1 MVSESV
7 VRSPLTRK
15 AQADKLTGR
24 NGQLRTTDYGP
35 RTTDHGLLTMIAQLS
50 GKLVQKQPN
59 TVIIDVGGVGYD
71 VTIPVSTFYEL
82 GEPGSDVSLKIHT
95 HVREDALQLFG
106 FWTAREKELFLK
118 LTSVSGVGPKL
129 AITMLSGMPAGELIN
144 AITNNDLVKLT
155 SIPGVG
161 RKTAER
167 VVVELRDKLAVISL
181 ESREADR
188 KAAHELAP
196 GEAAVRDD
204 TISALMALGYPKA
217 IAERAVSFALREEGE
232 RTIEA
237 VLKRA
242 LRRLSS

>member
-1 MVSESV
+1 
-7 VRSPLTRK
+7 L
-15 AQADKLTGR
+15 
-24 NGQLRTTDYGP
+24 
-35 RTTDHGLLTMIAQLS
+35 IAQLT

-82 GEPGSDVSLKIHT
+82 GEPGADVSLKIHT
-95 HVREDALQLFG
+95 HVREDVLQLFG
-106 FWTAREKELFLK
+106 FWTSREKELFLK

-144 AITNNDLVKLT
+144 AITTDDHARLT

-181 ESREADR
+181 EAREADR
-188 KAAHELAP
+188 ASREAAP

>member
-1 MVSESV
+1 
-7 VRSPLTRK
+7 
-15 AQADKLTGR
+15 
-24 NGQLRTTDYGP
+24 
-35 RTTDHGLLTMIAQLS
+35 MIAQLS

-144 AITNNDLVKLT
+144 AITNNDLVRLT

>member
-1 MVSESV
+1 
-7 VRSPLTRK
+7 L
-15 AQADKLTGR
+15 
-24 NGQLRTTDYGP
+24 
-35 RTTDHGLLTMIAQLS
+35 IAQLS
-50 GKLVQKQPN
+50 GKLIQKEPN
-59 TVIIDVGGVGYD
+59 SAIIDVGGVGYD
-71 VTIPVSTFYEL
+71 VIIPLSTFYEL
-82 GEPGSDVSLKIHT
+82 GEPGSDVTLKIHT

-106 FWTAREKELFLK
+106 FWTPREKELFLK

-129 AITMLSGMPAGELIN
+129 GITMLSGMPAAELIS

-167 VVVELRDKLAVISL
+167 VVVELREKLATMAI

-188 KAAHELAP
+188 AAARELGA

-204 TISALMALGYPKA
+204 TVAALIALGYPKA
-217 IAERAVSFALREEGE
+217 ISERAVSFALREEGE

-242 LRRLSS
+242 LRRLSG

>member
-1 MVSESV
+1 
-7 VRSPLTRK
+7 L
-15 AQADKLTGR
+15 
-24 NGQLRTTDYGP
+24 
-35 RTTDHGLLTMIAQLS
+35 IAQLS

>member
-1 MVSESV
+1 
-7 VRSPLTRK
+7 
-15 AQADKLTGR
+15 
-24 NGQLRTTDYGP
+24 
-35 RTTDHGLLTMIAQLS
+35 MIAQLS
-50 GKLVQKQPN
+50 GKLIQKQPN
-59 TVIIDVGGVGYD
+59 SIIVDVGGVGYD

-106 FWTAREKELFLK
+106 FWTFREKDLFLK

-129 AITMLSGMPAGELIN
+129 AITMLSGMPAGELIT
-144 AITNNDLVKLT
+144 AITNNDLPRLT

-167 VVVELRDKLAVISL
+167 VVVELRDKMAAISL
-181 ESREADR
+181 EVREGERASR
-188 KAAHELAP
+188 ELAP

-237 VLKRA
+237 VLRRA
-242 LRRLSS
+242 LRRLSG

>member
-1 MVSESV
+1 
-7 VRSPLTRK
+7 
-15 AQADKLTGR
+15 
-24 NGQLRTTDYGP
+24 
-35 RTTDHGLLTMIAQLS
+35 MIAQLT
-50 GKLVQKQPN
+50 GKLVEKQPN

-71 VTIPVSTFYEL
+71 ITIPVSTFYEL
-82 GEPGSDVSLKIHT
+82 GEPGADVSLKIHT

-106 FWTAREKELFLK
+106 FWTSREKDLFLK

-144 AITNNDLVKLT
+144 AISSNDLVKLT

-181 ESREADR
+181 EAREADR
-188 KAAHELAP
+188 TAR
-196 GEAAVRDD
+196 EAAMGDASVRDD
-204 TISALMALGYPKA
+204 TIAALMSLGYPKA

-232 RTIEA
+232 STIEA

-242 LRRLSS
+242 LRRLSG

>member
-1 MVSESV
+1 
-7 VRSPLTRK
+7 
-15 AQADKLTGR
+15 
-24 NGQLRTTDYGP
+24 
-35 RTTDHGLLTMIAQLS
+35 MIAQLS

>member
-1 MVSESV
+1 
-7 VRSPLTRK
+7 L
-15 AQADKLTGR
+15 
-24 NGQLRTTDYGP
+24 
-35 RTTDHGLLTMIAQLS
+35 IAQLS
-50 GKLVQKQPN
+50 GKLIQKQPN
-59 TVIIDVGGVGYD
+59 TVVIDVGGVGYD

-82 GEPGSDVSLKIHT
+82 GEPGADVSLKIHT
-95 HVREDALQLFG
+95 HVREDAIQLFG

-129 AITMLSGMPAGELIN
+129 AITMLSGMPAGELIS
-144 AITNNDLVKLT
+144 AITNDDLARLT

-167 VVVELRDKLAVISL
+167 VVVELRDKLTVISL
-181 ESREADR
+181 EAREAER
-188 KAAHELAP
+188 AASRDLAP

-204 TISALMALGYPKA
+204 TVAALMALGYPRA

>member
-1 MVSESV
+1 
-7 VRSPLTRK
+7 
-15 AQADKLTGR
+15 
-24 NGQLRTTDYGP
+24 
-35 RTTDHGLLTMIAQLS
+35 MIAQLS
-50 GKLVQKQPN
+50 GKLIQKQPN

-82 GEPGSDVSLKIHT
+82 GEPGTDVSLKIHT
-95 HVREDALQLFG
+95 HVREDVIQLFG
-106 FWTAREKELFLK
+106 FWTGREKELFLK

-129 AITMLSGMPAGELIN
+129 AITMLSGMPAAELIS
-144 AITNNDLVKLT
+144 AITNNDLVRLT
-155 SIPGVG
+155 SVPGVG

-181 ESREADR
+181 EAREAER
-188 KAAHELAP
+188 AASRDLAP

-204 TISALMALGYPKA
+204 TAAALMALGYPKA
-217 IAERAVSFALREEGE
+217 IAERAVSFAVREEGE

>member
-1 MVSESV
+1 
-7 VRSPLTRK
+7 
-15 AQADKLTGR
+15 
-24 NGQLRTTDYGP
+24 
-35 RTTDHGLLTMIAQLS
+35 MIAQLS

-106 FWTAREKELFLK
+106 FWTGREKELFLK

-217 IAERAVSFALREEGE
+217 ISERAVSFALREEGE

>member
-1 MVSESV
+1 
-7 VRSPLTRK
+7 L
-15 AQADKLTGR
+15 
-24 NGQLRTTDYGP
+24 
-35 RTTDHGLLTMIAQLS
+35 IAQLS
-50 GKLVQKQPN
+50 GKLIHKQPS
-59 TVIIDVGGVGYD
+59 TVIIDVAGVGYD
-71 VTIPVSTFYEL
+71 VTIPLSTFYEL
-82 GEPGSDVSLKIHT
+82 GEPGAEVSLKIHT

-106 FWTAREKELFLK
+106 FWTGREKEIFLR

-129 AITMLSGMPAGELIN
+129 AITMLSGLPAAELIN
-144 AITNNDLVKLT
+144 AITNNDLTRLT

-167 VVVELRDKLAVISL
+167 VVVELRDKMAVMSL
-181 ESREADR
+181 EAREERAASRE
-188 KAAHELAP
+188 LAS

-204 TISALMALGYPKA
+204 TISALIALGYPKA

-242 LRRLSS
+242 LRRLSG

>member
-1 MVSESV
+1 
-7 VRSPLTRK
+7 
-15 AQADKLTGR
+15 
-24 NGQLRTTDYGP
+24 
-35 RTTDHGLLTMIAQLS
+35 MIAQLS

-82 GEPGSDVSLKIHT
+82 GEPGTDVSLKIHT

-106 FWTAREKELFLK
+106 FWTGREKELFLK

-144 AITNNDLVKLT
+144 AITNNDFARLT

-167 VVVELRDKLAVISL
+167 VVVELRDKLAEMSL
-181 ESREADR
+181 QAREADR
-188 KAAHELAP
+188 AASRESAP

-204 TISALMALGYPKA
+204 TIAALMALGYPKA

-242 LRRLSS
+242 LKRLSS

>member
-1 MVSESV
+1 
-7 VRSPLTRK
+7 
-15 AQADKLTGR
+15 
-24 NGQLRTTDYGP
+24 
-35 RTTDHGLLTMIAQLS
+35 MIAQLT

-82 GEPGSDVSLKIHT
+82 GEPGADVSLKIHT

-118 LTSVSGVGPKL
+118 LISVSGVGPKL

-144 AITNNDLVKLT
+144 AITTDDHARLT

-181 ESREADR
+181 EAREADR
-188 KAAHELAP
+188 ASREAAP

-204 TISALMALGYPKA
+204 TIAALMALGYPKA

>member
-1 MVSESV
+1 
-7 VRSPLTRK
+7 
-15 AQADKLTGR
+15 
-24 NGQLRTTDYGP
+24 
-35 RTTDHGLLTMIAQLS
+35 
-50 GKLVQKQPN
+50 
-59 TVIIDVGGVGYD
+59 VGYD

-82 GEPGSDVSLKIHT
+82 GEPGVDVSLKIHT

-144 AITNNDLVKLT
+144 AITGNDLARLT

-181 ESREADR
+181 EAREADR
-188 KAAHELAP
+188 AAARDLVP

-204 TISALMALGYPKA
+204 TVAALMALGYPKA
-217 IAERAVSFALREEGE
+217 IAERAVSFAMREEGE
-232 RTIEA
+232 RSIEA

>member
-1 MVSESV
+1 
-7 VRSPLTRK
+7 
-15 AQADKLTGR
+15 
-24 NGQLRTTDYGP
+24 
-35 RTTDHGLLTMIAQLS
+35 MIAQLT
-50 GKLVQKQPN
+50 GKLVEKQPN

-82 GEPGSDVSLKIHT
+82 GEPGVDVSLKIHT

-106 FWTAREKELFLK
+106 FWTSREKELFLK

-144 AITNNDLVKLT
+144 AISGNDLVKLT

-167 VVVELRDKLAVISL
+167 VVVELREKMAVISL
-181 ESREADR
+181 EAREVDREAR
-188 KAAHELAP
+188 EAAL

-204 TISALMALGYPKA
+204 TIAALMALGYPKA
-217 IAERAVSFALREEGE
+217 ISERAVSFALREEGE
-232 RTIEA
+232 STIEA

-242 LRRLSS
+242 LRRLSG